1 MELLFRNYQFKKFN
15 IMWAD
20 LLKTNKNLVIGLISS
35 TLILLSGCKKE
46 PLQEPLDNGAD
57 RISSSNST
65 ESVNCQPSCQKT
77 VTLKAGQHI
86 NVGTVYYQNS
96 SNGNIEVT
104 YSVNPPWKIL
114 SISYYIGNCSQ
125 IPKNSQGNPIPGQFP
140 YKQTL
145 QNGQSAVTIYINK
158 NSVPTCGCIAAHA
171 TVKNMQ
177 SGATETAWGEGNRFT
192 QTNWAMY
199 YQYCLANCPNYCGY
213 AFWYWFSDSGVIW
226 PSSTL
231 SIGGYTYSKAESIA
245 IAHAFEYPES
255 IPDAQKCFMQVCA
268 AKLSAAHMPP
278 NAPVWADVQI
288 CENYL
293 SSLGQK
299 LNPGF
304 LPTGNE
310 NAEAA
315 AARIDLW
322 LKANPCIGK

>member
-1 MELLFRNYQFKKFN
+1 
-15 IMWAD
+15 MWAQ
-20 LLKTNKNLVIGLISS
+20 LLTTNKNLVIGLLSS

-46 PLQEPLDNGAD
+46 PLQEPEDITAN
-57 RISSSNST
+57 RTTSFSSV
-65 ESVNCQPSCQKT
+65 EAVNCQPACQKT

-86 NVGTVYYQNS
+86 NVGSVYYRNS

-104 YSVNPPWKIL
+104 YSVNSPWKLL

-125 IPKNSQGNPIPGQFP
+125 IPKNSNGNPTPGQFP
-140 YKQTL
+140 YKQSFQT
-145 QNGQSAVTIYINK
+145 GQSAITFYVNK

-171 TVKNMQ
+171 SVKNMQ
-177 SGATETAWGEGNRFT
+177 SGATETAWAEGDRFT

-199 YQYCLANCPNYCGY
+199 YQYCLANCPTYCGY
-213 AFWYWFSDSGVIW
+213 PSWYWFSDSGVTW
-226 PSSTL
+226 PTSNVSV
-231 SIGGYTYSKAESIA
+231 GGYNYSMTECNA

-255 IPDAQKCFMQVCA
+255 VPDAQKCFTQVCA
-268 AKLSAAHMPP
+268 AKLSASHMPSNSP
-278 NAPVWADVQI
+278 IWVDVQI

-293 SSLGQK
+293 SAQGQK

-315 AARIDLW
+315 ASRIELW